1 MNQVFKLTVDADGI
15 ATLLI
20 DKQDSTMNTIDQT
33 FIDEITESIDLI
45 KNDDKIKGV
54 ILTSG
59 KEAFLAGADLKGIEE
74 RSENAPNVPNA
85 TMFEQIWSL
94 SSQFRR
100 METCGK
106 PFVCAINGTAVGGG
120 TEIALACHG
129 RVVAD
134 DDSIKLGLPEVQI
147 GLLPA
152 GGGTQRLPRLIGVQK
167 ALPLLLQGK
176 SLTPKKALAEGFIDK
191 VVPAADL
198 MKEAKQ
204 WLLDNP
210 KGVQPWDVKGFKVPG
225 GAGAMSEDVAQTLVI
240 SNAMLQAGTFHNMP
254 APQSIASAVY
264 EGTQL
269 PIDTALRL
277 EAKYMVGLMKGDV
290 SRGMIRTLFINMG
303 KANKLMHRPEGV
315 AKTEFKKIGV
325 IGAGLMGAGV
335 AYVCAKE
342 GVEVVLI
349 DLKQEAADKGKDYT
363 AKKYKKAIERG
374 RATQAEAD
382 AVLARIT
389 ATTDYNALKD
399 AQLVVEAVFEDRGIK
414 AKVIEQ
420 LEAVLPQDAVI
431 ASNTSA
437 LPINDLAENCKRP
450 ENFIGMH
457 FFSPVERMPLVE
469 VICGN
474 KGNDVALA
482 KALDLCQLMSKTP
495 IVVNDGP
502 GFFTTR
508 FIGAYITETMAML
521 MQGVSP
527 ALLENA
533 AKMVGL
539 PIGPL
544 SVSDEIGLDVA
555 HHSAQQQAKDLGDR
569 FKPNAASAVVDTLV
583 EKHGRHGR
591 KNGKGFFDYA
601 EDGSK
606 TLWPGL
612 NEIWPQK
619 PADQQPSAREVQLR
633 MLYPQ
638 LVDAVKCV
646 EEGVLTSPIDGDLG
660 GILGVGFPP
669 YTGGPFSMMDAIG
682 MDKLVAELDRLE
694 AAYGEQFKAPQL
706 MRDMAKNGQTFYGS
720 KAIDLSKL
728 SSK

>member
-1 MNQVFKLTVDADGI
+1 MNQIFQLTVDADGI

-20 DKQDSTMNTIDQT
+20 DKKDSTMNTIDQA
-33 FIDEITESIDLI
+33 FIDELTESIDRI
-45 KNDDKIKGV
+45 SSDAAIKGV

-74 RSENAPNVPNA
+74 RSENAPNVPNKV
-85 TMFEQIWSL
+85 MFDQIWSL

-100 METCGK
+100 MEKCGK
-106 PFVCAINGTAVGGG
+106 PIVCAINGTAVGGG
-120 TEIALACHG
+120 TEIALACHA
-129 RVVAD
+129 RIVAND
-134 DDSIKLGLPEVQI
+134 DKIKLGLPEVQI

-152 GGGTQRLPRLIGVQK
+152 GGGTQRLPRLIGIQE

-176 SLTPKKALAEGFIDK
+176 SLSPEKALKAGFINK
-191 VVPAADL
+191 VVPADQL
-198 MKEAKQ
+198 MAESKK
-204 WLLDNP
+204 WLLETPNA
-210 KGVQPWDVKGFKVPG
+210 VQPWDKKGFQVPG
-225 GAGAMSEDVAQTLVI
+225 GAGPGSQNVAQMLVV

-254 APQSIASAVY
+254 APQAIASAVY

-269 PIDTALRL
+269 PMDTALRL
-277 EAKYMVGLMKGDV
+277 EAKYMVGLMKGSV

-363 AKKYKKAIERG
+363 AKKYKKAIEKG

-382 AVLARIT
+382 ATLARIT
-389 ATTDYNALKD
+389 ATTDYAALKD

-414 AKVIEQ
+414 AKVIKA
-420 LEAVLPQDAVI
+420 LEAVLPKDAII

-437 LPINDLAENCKRP
+437 LPINDLSENCERP

-457 FFSPVERMPLVE
+457 FFSPVERMPLIE
-469 VICGN
+469 VICGK
-474 KGNDVALA
+474 KGNPTALA
-482 KALDLCQLMSKTP
+482 KALDLCQLMGKTP

-508 FIGAYITETMAML
+508 FIGAYITETMNML

-527 ALLENA
+527 ALIENA
-533 AKMVGL
+533 AKIVGL

-555 HHSAQQQAKDLGDR
+555 HHAAEQQAKDLGDR
-569 FKPNAASAVVDTLV
+569 FKPNAASEVVHTLV

-591 KNGKGFFDYA
+591 KNGKGFFDYDD
-601 EDGSK
+601 EGNK

-619 PADQQPSAREVQLR
+619 PANQQPSAREVQAR

-638 LVDAVKCV
+638 LVDAAKCI

-669 YTGGPFSMMDAIG
+669 YTGGPFSMMDATGIADVVKE
-682 MDKLVAELDRLE
+682 MERL
-694 AAYGEQFKAPQL
+694 AVAYGDQFKPPQL
-706 MRDMAKNGQTFYGS
+706 LRDMARNDQTFYGS
-720 KAIDLSKL
+720 KAIKL
-728 SSK
+728 PLKK

>member
-1 MNQVFKLTVDADGI
+1 MNQIFQLTVDADGI

-20 DKQDSTMNTIDQT
+20 DKKDSTMNTIDQV
-33 FIDEITESIDLI
+33 FIDELRENIDRI
-45 KNDDKIKGV
+45 STDAAIKGV

-74 RSENAPNVPNA
+74 RSENAPNVPNKV
-85 TMFEQIWSL
+85 MLEQIMSL
-94 SSQFRR
+94 STQFRR

-120 TEIALACHG
+120 TEIALACHY
-129 RVVAD
+129 RIVAD
-134 DDSIKLGLPEVQI
+134 DAKIKLGLPEVQI

-152 GGGTQRLPRLIGVQK
+152 GGGTQRLPRLIGIQE

-176 SLTPKKALAEGFIDK
+176 SLNPQKSLAAGFINK
-191 VVPAADL
+191 VVPADQL
-198 MKEAKQ
+198 MAEAKK
-204 WLLDNP
+204 WLMETPNA
-210 KGVQPWDVKGFKVPG
+210 VQPWDKKGFQIPG
-225 GAGAMSEDVAQTLVI
+225 GAGPSSPNVAQMLVV

-254 APQSIASAVY
+254 APQAIASAVY

-269 PIDTALRL
+269 PMDTALRL
-277 EAKYMVGLMKGDV
+277 EAKYMVGLMKGPV

-315 AKTEFKKIGV
+315 PKTEFKKIGI

-335 AYVCAKE
+335 AFVCAKE
-342 GVEVVLI
+342 GVEVVLV
-349 DLKQEAADKGKDYT
+349 DLKQEAADKGKDYSV
-363 AKKYKKAIERG
+363 KKLKRDLEKGRTTQEKVDAI
-374 RATQAEAD
+374 
-382 AVLARIT
+382 LARIHP
-389 ATTDYNALKD
+389 TTDYAALND

-414 AKVIEQ
+414 AKVTQQ
-420 LEAVLPQDAVI
+420 LEAVLGKDAVI

-437 LPINDLAENCKRP
+437 LPISDLAAAATRP

-457 FFSPVERMPLVE
+457 FFSPVERMPLIE
-469 VICGN
+469 IICGK
-474 KGNDVALA
+474 KGNDAALA
-482 KALDLCQLMSKTP
+482 RALDLAALMGKTP

-508 FIGAYITETMAML
+508 FIGAYITETMAMV

-527 ALLENA
+527 ALIENA
-533 AKMVGL
+533 AKIVGL

-555 HHSAQQQAKDLGDR
+555 HHAAQQQAKDLGDR
-569 FKPNAASAVVDTLV
+569 FKPNAASAVVDAMV
-583 EKHGRHGR
+583 ETHGRHGR
-591 KNGKGFFDYA
+591 KNGKGFFDYDA
-601 EDGSK
+601 EGNK

-619 PADQQPSAREVQLR
+619 PQNEQPTAKEVQAR

-638 LVDAVKCV
+638 LVDAAKCI
-646 EEGVLTSPIDGDLG
+646 EEGVLFDPVDGDLG
-660 GILGVGFPP
+660 AILGVGFPP

-682 MDKLVAELDRLE
+682 IANVVTEMERL
-694 AAYGEQFKAPQL
+694 AVAYGDQFKPPQL
-706 MRDMAKNGQTFYGS
+706 LRDMAKNDQTFYGS
-720 KAIDLSKL
+720 KRIKL
-728 SSK
+728 PLKK

>member
-1 MNQVFKLTVDADGI
+1 MNQIFQLTVDADGI

-20 DKQDSTMNTIDQT
+20 DKKDSTMNTIDQT
-33 FIDEITESIDLI
+33 FIDEITESIDRI
-45 KNDDKIKGV
+45 SSDAAIKGV

-74 RSENAPNVPNA
+74 RSENAPNVPNK
-85 TMFEQIWSL
+85 TMFDQIWSL

-106 PFVCAINGTAVGGG
+106 PIVCAINGTAVGGG
-120 TEIALACHG
+120 TEIALACHA
-129 RVVAD
+129 RIVAD

-152 GGGTQRLPRLIGVQK
+152 GGGTQRLPRLIGVQQ

-176 SLTPKKALAEGFIDK
+176 SLTPAKALKEGFIDK
-191 VVPAADL
+191 VVPANQL
-198 MKEAKQ
+198 MAEAKK
-204 WLLDNP
+204 WLLETPNA
-210 KGVQPWDVKGFKVPG
+210 VQPWDKKGFQVPG
-225 GAGAMSEDVAQTLVI
+225 GAGAMSQNVAQTLVI

-254 APQSIASAVY
+254 APQAIASAVY

-269 PIDTALRL
+269 PMDTALRL

-303 KANKLMHRPEGV
+303 KANKLLHRPEGV
-315 AKTEFKKIGV
+315 PKTEFKKIGV

-342 GVEVVLI
+342 GVEVVLV
-349 DLKQEAADKGKDYT
+349 DLKQETADKGKDYT
-363 AKKYKKAIERG
+363 AKKYKKAIDKG

-389 ATTDYNALKD
+389 ATTDYNALKG

-414 AKVIEQ
+414 AKVTQQ
-420 LEAVLPQDAVI
+420 LDAVLGKDAVI

-437 LPINDLAENCKRP
+437 LPISDLAAAAEHP
-450 ENFIGMH
+450 DNFIGMH

-469 VICGN
+469 IIRG
-474 KGNDVALA
+474 KKTNDAALA
-482 KALDLCQLMSKTP
+482 RALDLCQLMSKTP

-508 FIGAYITETMAML
+508 FIGAYITETMDML
-521 MQGVSP
+521 TQGVSP
-527 ALLENA
+527 ALIENA
-533 AKMVGL
+533 AKSVGL

-544 SVSDEIGLDVA
+544 SVSDEIGLDTA
-555 HHSAQQQAKDLGDR
+555 HHAAEQQAKDLGDR
-569 FKPNAASAVVDTLV
+569 FKPNAASRVVEELV
-583 EKHGRHGR
+583 VKHERLGR
-591 KNGKGFFDYA
+591 KNGKGFFDYD
-601 EDGSK
+601 EDGNK

-612 NEIWPQK
+612 NKIWPQK
-619 PADQQPSAREVQLR
+619 PAAEQPTAKEVQAR

-638 LVDAVKCV
+638 LVDAAKCI
-646 EEGVLTSPIDGDLG
+646 EEGVLISPIDGDLG

-682 MDKLVAELDRLE
+682 IANVVKEADRLT

-706 MRDMAKNGQTFYGS
+706 LRDMAKNGQTFYGS
-720 KAIDLSKL
+720 KAISLPLK
-728 SSK
+728 K

>member
-1 MNQVFKLTVDADGI
+1 MNQIFQLTVDADGI

-20 DKQDSTMNTIDQT
+20 DKKDSTMNTIDQV

-45 KNDDKIKGV
+45 QKDEKIKGV

-74 RSENAPNVPNA
+74 RSENAPNVPNK

-106 PFVCAINGTAVGGG
+106 PIVCAINGTAVGGG

-152 GGGTQRLPRLIGVQK
+152 GGGTQRLPRLIGVQA

-176 SLTPKKALAEGFIDK
+176 SLTPKKALSEGFIDK

-210 KGVQPWDVKGFKVPG
+210 KGVQPWDKKGYKVPG
-225 GAGAMSEDVAQTLVI
+225 GAGAMSETVAQTLVI
-240 SNAMLQAGTFHNMP
+240 TNAMLQAGTFHNMP
-254 APQSIASAVY
+254 APQAIASAVY

-269 PIDTALRL
+269 PIDTALKL
-277 EAKYMVGLMKGDV
+277 EAKYMVGLMKGSV

-342 GVEVVLI
+342 GVDVVLI

-382 AVLARIT
+382 ATLARIT
-389 ATTDYNALKD
+389 ATTDYSALKD

-414 AKVIEQ
+414 AKVIEA

-437 LPINDLAENCKRP
+437 LPINDLAENCQRP

-469 VICGN
+469 VICGA
-474 KGNDVALA
+474 KGNAVALA

-533 AKMVGL
+533 AKSVGL

-555 HHSAQQQAKDLGDR
+555 HHSAQQQAKDLGSR
-569 FKPNAASAVVDTLV
+569 FKPNAASEVVDILV

-591 KNGKGFFDYA
+591 KNGKGFFEYA

-606 TLWPGL
+606 KLWSGL

-619 PADQQPSAREVQLR
+619 PADQQPTAREVQLR
-633 MLYPQ
+633 MIYPQ

-669 YTGGPFSMMDAIG
+669 YTGGPFSMMDAVGIAE
-682 MDKLVAELDRLE
+682 LVKELDRLE

-706 MRDMAKNGQTFYGS
+706 LRDMARNDQTFYGS

-728 SSK
+728 NK

>member
-1 MNQVFKLTVDADGI
+1 MNQIFQLTVDADGI

-20 DKQDSTMNTIDQT
+20 DKKDSTMNTIDQV
-33 FIDEITESIDLI
+33 FIDEITESIDRI
-45 KNDDKIKGV
+45 STDDSIKGV

-100 METCGK
+100 MEKCGK
-106 PFVCAINGTAVGGG
+106 PIVCAINGTAVGGG
-120 TEIALACHG
+120 TEIALACHA
-129 RVVAD
+129 RIVAD

-152 GGGTQRLPRLIGVQK
+152 GGGTQRLPRLIGIQA
-167 ALPLLLQGK
+167 ALPLLLQGT
-176 SLTPKKALAEGFIDK
+176 SLKPQKALDAGFIDK

-198 MKEAKQ
+198 MKEAKK
-204 WLLDNP
+204 WLMETPNA
-210 KGVQPWDVKGFKVPG
+210 VQPWDKKGYKVPG
-225 GAGAMSEDVAQTLVI
+225 GAGPSSPDVAQMLVV

-254 APQSIASAVY
+254 APQAIASAVY

-342 GVEVVLI
+342 GVDVVLI

-363 AKKYKKAIERG
+363 AKKFEKAIKKG

-389 ATTDYNALKD
+389 ATTDYAALKD
-399 AQLVVEAVFEDRGIK
+399 VQLVVEAVFEDRGIK
-414 AKVIEQ
+414 AKVTKM
-420 LEAVLPQDAVI
+420 LEEVLPHDAVI

-437 LPINDLAENCKRP
+437 LPINDLAENCQRP
-450 ENFIGMH
+450 QNFIGMH

-469 VICGN
+469 VICGQ
-474 KGNDVALA
+474 KGNDAALA
-482 KALDLCQLMSKTP
+482 KALDLCQLMGKTP

-508 FIGAYITETMAML
+508 FIGAYISETMAML

-533 AKMVGL
+533 AKVVGL

-555 HHSAQQQAKDLGDR
+555 HHAAEQQKKDLGDK
-569 FKPNAASAVVDTLV
+569 FKPNAASDVVATLV

-591 KNGKGFFDYA
+591 KNGKGFFDYDA
-601 EDGSK
+601 EGNK

-619 PADQQPSAREVQLR
+619 PQSQQPSAKEVQAR

-660 GILGVGFPP
+660 AILGVGFPP

-682 MDKLVAELDRLE
+682 INNVVKEMDRLE

-706 MRDMAKNGQTFYGS
+706 LRDMAKKDQTFYGS
-720 KAIDLSKL
+720 KAIDLSKR
-728 SSK
+728 